1 VSNIIPIFVPTLK
14 QKIMTQEFIEKVEE
28 SFFTLHANNGKFF
41 IFEDLLVKELEE
53 DPEKDQ
59 VIDTVHKI
67 LDLFN
72 SSDAEKQ
79 EELYNSEIS
88 DVIEMIN

>member
-1 VSNIIPIFVPTLK
+1 
-14 QKIMTQEFIEKVEE
+14 MTQEFIEKVEE

-41 IFEDLLVKELEE
+41 IFEDLLIEE
-53 DPEKDQ
+53 WNDDPEKDQ
-59 VIDTVHKI
+59 IIETVHKI

-72 SSDAEKQ
+72 SSDVKKQ

-88 DVIEMIN
+88 DVIKMVI